1 MNERLPPLGGLRAFE
16 ATARLGSATAAAA
29 ELHVTP
35 GAVSLQVRELEAAL
49 GLPLF
54 VRRPRKL
61 TLTAEG
67 AQYFASLR
75 AAFRLMREA
84 TAELTARRR
93 GAVLTL
99 SCTPGFAVQWL
110 LPRLARF
117 EAAAPSVDLRIGA
130 TNRVL
135 DFTRDGV
142 DVAIRH
148 GLGRDE
154 GLVCKR
160 LLDDAL
166 VPVCRPDV
174 AARAGGLRA
183 PSDLRA
189 VPLLHDEH
197 PDDWRLWLEA
207 AGADGVDAARGA
219 VFADGNGA
227 IEAAKAG
234 LGVALVRPSLVARE
248 LAEGALIAPFPQGIA
263 SALAYH
269 LVYPPAARDRPALA
283 AFRDW
288 IIAEARGGAAP

>member
-1 MNERLPPLGGLRAFE
+1 MSAPLPSLGGLRAFE

-35 GAVSLQVRELEAAL
+35 GAVSLQVRDLEAAL
-49 GLPLF
+49 GVQLF
-54 VRRPRKL
+54 HRRPRKL
-61 TLTAEG
+61 TLTVEG
-67 AQYFASLR
+67 TQYFASLR
-75 AAFRLMREA
+75 AAFRLIREA
-84 TAELTARRR
+84 TAELSARRR
-93 GAVLTL
+93 GSVLTV

-117 EAAAPSVDLRIGA
+117 EAAAPGIDVRIGA

-154 GLVCKR
+154 RLVSER
-160 LLDDAL
+160 LIDDEL
-166 VPVCRPDV
+166 VPVCRP
-174 AARAGGLRA
+174 ALAERAGGLTT
-183 PSDLRA
+183 PSALRA
-189 VPLLHDEH
+189 IPLLHDEH
-197 PDDWRLWLEA
+197 RDDWRLWLEA
-207 AGADGVDAARGA
+207 VGAPDVDAARGA
-219 VFADGNGA
+219 VFSDGNGA

-234 LGVALVRPSLVARE
+234 LGVALVRRSLVARE
-248 LAEGALIAPFPQGIA
+248 LAAGELVAPFAQGIA

-269 LVYPPAARDRPALA
+269 LVYPSAARDRHAVA

-288 IIAEARGGAAP
+288 IVAEARGRASG